1 MAGYIGKIEPFD
13 EGQESWTNYQERLE
27 EYFTVNDIADDKKV
41 SALLTLLG
49 GKTYSLLRNLTS
61 PDKPSTKG
69 YADLVKLL
77 KDHLSPKPLVI
88 AERFRFHKRNQREGE
103 TVTQYIAEL
112 RKLAEFCKF
121 GANLN
126 DSLRDR
132 LVCGLKAENIQ
143 KRLLSEADLTLDR
156 ALEVAQAMETAAK
169 DATELQSL
177 QNEAAVHKL
186 KKGRGPSRPAS
197 KQSHPRKQKPCF
209 RCNGTNH
216 TPDKCKFKDEICHAC
231 SKKGHIQR
239 ACLSK
244 KHSDLKKKLHSVDKE
259 DDSDDEYV
267 ISTLSECNSVDSKKP
282 KSDMIWITPR
292 VNGKLL
298 QMELDTGSAV
308 SVISKQD
315 YNTHFGTSKLSNT
328 PITLKTYSGEK
339 VIPLGVFEVKVEY
352 EGQSAMLKLYVV
364 DKGGPILFGRDWLK
378 KIQLNWKNIKFL
390 HSVSTGIQSGENLDN
405 ILKRYPSIFQDGIGS
420 VNNIKAT
427 LHLKPD
433 ATPKFM
439 KPRPVAYSLKP
450 KIEAELE
457 KLEQQGIIYRVDT
470 SDWATPIVAI
480 PKKDGSVRICGD
492 FKVTLNPVLNVDQ
505 YPLPKTDDVFANL
518 AGGEKFTKIDLR
530 QAYLQLHLS
539 EESKPLLTINT
550 HKGLYRYNRMTY
562 GISPAPSIW
571 QRTIDTILQ
580 GLPGVQ
586 CILDDMIITGRND
599 AEHFQN
605 LENVLQRLQQY
616 GLRVNIDKCF
626 FMKDRVTYCGH
637 EIDKS
642 GLWKMQDKVDA
653 VLNAPVPQNVA
664 QLRSLLGLVNYY
676 NRYLPNLS
684 TVIKPLNE
692 LLEKNRKWVWSDACQ
707 SAFENVKKLI
717 TSEPVL
723 THYDPQA
730 PLRLACD
737 ASPYGLG
744 AVLSHVMPDG
754 SEKPIAFASRSL
766 TKAERNYA
774 QIDREAVAIFWAVK
788 KFFAFL
794 FGRKFTLL
802 TDHQPLTSIFSPSKS
817 IPVTSAA
824 RLQRYALF
832 LSGFNYDIE
841 FKSTKRHC
849 NADCMSRLPLSS
861 PNNEDDDEP
870 NAEDIFHMSQIEY
883 LPMTHAD
890 IQRETKRDKTLSQVY
905 EQVQNGWQFQ
915 QKGSLLAPFYSRR
928 NELTIHQGCLLWG
941 IRVVIPTKLQSKVLN
956 LLHST
961 HPGIVRMKS
970 LARSYVFWPGID
982 KDIEQ
987 LVKQCNGCQKQ
998 QNEPTKAFL
1007 HPWEWPTS
1015 PWERVHVDFLGPF
1028 MNRMFFIMIDAHS
1041 KWPEVF
1047 MMKSTTT
1054 EKTINVI
1061 RSVFSRNGLCKQLVS
1076 DNGPQFVNS
1085 TFAHFMK
1092 SNGITHLRSA
1102 PYHAATNGQAERF
1115 VQTFKQSMRAM
1126 RNEPG
1131 DMNKKIAN
1139 FLLNYRNT
1147 VNATTNETPAKLF
1160 LNRNLRTRLDLLK
1173 PNVEKRVRDS
1183 QMKRAFSSDKGRER
1197 EFKIGQSVITRDYR
1211 TKDKWIPGVIQE
1223 RTGPLMYKIDIGSNP
1238 LWRRHADQIRES
1250 NLSMLPEPQPEAVQ
1264 TQIVPNVQK
1273 EQPVVEPQIETSVPI
1288 NVSTPKSSHVAQQT
1302 ASVKSETKVEDERR
1316 YPLRMRK
1323 PPKRLEL

>member
-1 MAGYIGKIEPFD
+1 MRFSWLLRIKMAGYIGKIEPFD
-13 EGQESWTNYQERLE
+13 EGQETWTTYQERLE
-27 EYFTVNDIADDKKV
+27 EYFAVNEIANDKKV

-61 PDKPSTKG
+61 PNKPSEKD
-69 YADLVKLL
+69 YATLVKLL
-77 KDHLSPKPLVI
+77 KDHLSPKPLII

-112 RKLAEFCKF
+112 RKLAEFCEF
-121 GANLN
+121 GTNLN

-132 LVCGLKAENIQ
+132 FVCGIRAENIQ
-143 KRLLSEADLTLDR
+143 KRLLSEAALTLEK

-169 DATELQSL
+169 DATELQTT
-177 QNEAAVHKL
+177 QHEAAVHKFQ
-186 KKGRGPSRPAS
+186 KGRRQSKAS
-197 KQSHPRKQKPCF
+197 SKMNYQKMQKSCY

-216 TPDKCKFKDEICHAC
+216 TPDKCRFKDEICHAC
-231 SKKGHIQR
+231 SKKGHIKR
-239 ACLSK
+239 ACLAK
-244 KHSDLKKKLHSVDKE
+244 KLTDRKKKVHLVDKK
-259 DDSDDEYV
+259 DNYSDDEYV
-267 ISTLSECNSVDSKKP
+267 ISTLSTECNSIDQKMS
-282 KSDMIWITPR
+282 SDIIWITPR

-298 QMELDTGSAV
+298 RMELDTGSAV
-308 SVISKQD
+308 SVISKRD
-315 YNTHFGTSKLSNT
+315 YETNFGNNKLTNTN
-328 PITLKTYSGEK
+328 ITLKTYSGEK

-352 EGQSAMLKLYVV
+352 EGQNAMLKLYVV
-364 DKGGPILFGRDWLK
+364 EKGGPVLFGRDWLQ
-378 KIQLNWKNIKFL
+378 KIQLNWKNIKCL
-390 HSVSTGIQSGENLDN
+390 HSVSAGIQSNENLDN
-405 ILKRYPSIFQDGIGS
+405 VLKRYPSVFQDGIGS

-450 KIEAELE
+450 KIETELD

-470 SDWATPIVAI
+470 SEWATPIVAI

-492 FKVTLNPVLNVDQ
+492 FKVTLNPVLDVDQ
-505 YPLPKTDDVFANL
+505 YPLPKTEDVFANL

-539 EESKPLLTINT
+539 EDSKPLLTINT

-586 CILDDMIITGRND
+586 CILDDMIITGKND
-599 AEHFQN
+599 AEHLQN
-605 LENVLQRLQQY
+605 LERVLQRLEQY

-626 FMKDRVTYCGH
+626 FMKERVSYCGH

-707 SAFENVKKLI
+707 SALENIKTLI

-730 PLRLACD
+730 PLRHACD

-766 TKAERNYA
+766 NKAERNYA
-774 QIDREAVAIFWAVK
+774 QIDREAVSIFWAVK
-788 KFFAFL
+788 KFHAYL

-841 FKSTKRHC
+841 YKSTKRHC
-849 NADCMSRLPLSS
+849 NADAMSRLPLSS
-861 PNNEDDDEP
+861 SNDDDDNEQ
-870 NAEDIFHMSQIEY
+870 NAEDIFHMSQIQY
-883 LPMTHAD
+883 LPMTHVD

-905 EQVQNGWQFQ
+905 EQVQNGWQFHP
-915 QKGSLLAPFYSRR
+915 KGSLLAPFYSRR

-941 IRVVIPTKLQSKVLN
+941 IRVVLPSKLQSKVLN

-987 LVKQCNGCQKQ
+987 LVKQCSGCQKQ
-998 QNEPTKAFL
+998 QNEPEKAFL

-1028 MNRMFFIMIDAHS
+1028 MNRMFFVMIDAHS

-1047 MMKSTTT
+1047 VMKSTTS
-1054 EKTINVI
+1054 EKTISVI
-1061 RSVFSRNGLCKQLVS
+1061 RSVFARNGLCKQLVS
-1076 DNGPQFVNS
+1076 DNGSQFVSS

-1102 PYHAATNGQAERF
+1102 P
-1115 VQTFKQSMRAM
+1115 
-1126 RNEPG
+1126 
-1131 DMNKKIAN
+1131 
-1139 FLLNYRNT
+1139 
-1147 VNATTNETPAKLF
+1147 
-1160 LNRNLRTRLDLLK
+1160 
-1173 PNVEKRVRDS
+1173 
-1183 QMKRAFSSDKGRER
+1183 
-1197 EFKIGQSVITRDYR
+1197 
-1211 TKDKWIPGVIQE
+1211 
-1223 RTGPLMYKIDIGSNP
+1223 
-1238 LWRRHADQIRES
+1238 
-1250 NLSMLPEPQPEAVQ
+1250 
-1264 TQIVPNVQK
+1264 
-1273 EQPVVEPQIETSVPI
+1273 
-1288 NVSTPKSSHVAQQT
+1288 
-1302 ASVKSETKVEDERR
+1302 
-1316 YPLRMRK
+1316 
-1323 PPKRLEL
+1323 